1 LMISLII
8 AVTFLISYFIYQVS
22 HFLPLI
28 CIKSFLKITFVQLQ
42 PLSWR
47 LTLYRIAVKY
57 Y

>member
-57 Y
+57 C